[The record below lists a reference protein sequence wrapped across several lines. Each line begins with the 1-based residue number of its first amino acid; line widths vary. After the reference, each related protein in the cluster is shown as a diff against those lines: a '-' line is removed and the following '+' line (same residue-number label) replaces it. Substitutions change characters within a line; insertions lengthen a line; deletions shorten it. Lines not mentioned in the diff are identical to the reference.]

1 MALNTACSSNEQGMS
16 IKWVGILILGM
27 AALLGC
33 IAVLESDDVGAA
45 TANPT
50 YTDGDWGYDLVTE
63 GGLTTAKI
71 VSYSGSGGGAITIP
85 TTIGGY
91 TVTQVGKDASSGN
104 NNVFESTLVATDLI
118 IPDGILKINRY
129 ACQNLSNFTGTLSLG
144 NTVTTLGYSCF
155 SNGGFTGV
163 LTLPHNITT
172 INHSTGANGIFQG
185 CNGFTELV
193 IENGMSGDIGH
204 NMFRNCTGFTGALS
218 IPDSVT
224 FIGVNAFSGCTG
236 FTSLSIGSGVTTI
249 YDQAFYNCTGMRGP
263 LTIPNNVT
271 TLGGYY
277 SGSSEGAVFYRCGFD
292 GALTI
297 GTGVTEIPRM
307 CFYMCSN
314 LTTLTIN
321 GAVTRIGNATSNDDG
336 VFYGCTGL
344 TGNLTLPNTLTS
356 IGQRAFYN
364 CSGLS
369 GPLVIPNGVT
379 TIGSSAF
386 YNCSGFTSLTLS
398 NTLTEIKAST
408 FSGCTSMTGDLVIPD
423 SVTTIYYPYSSSASS
438 PFYNCGFGGSLII
451 GDGLTA
457 VGQYMF
463 DGCVFNDNLVIGD
476 SIASIPYGAFNC
488 CRTATGTLTIGS
500 GVQSIANNVFYQY
513 KFTGSLVLPNGLT
526 NIGDQAF
533 AQCTGFTGSLVIPST
548 VTTIGVH
555 SSSTSS
561 SSGAF
566 RGCTG
571 LTGSIVIPDSVTLL
585 GDRTFQGC
593 TGLTGTLTIGT
604 GITDINPY
612 CFYDCK
618 FTGNLNIP
626 GNVVQILT
634 YAFYDNTGFTS
645 LTLQEGLDLI
655 WTRAFYGCTGMAGVL
670 AIPDSVTTL
679 GPKSYANG
687 CFYNCSGFT
696 GLDLGDGVE
705 IIGDTCFYNC
715 TAMTGSLIIPD
726 SVEYIG
732 KGAFY
737 ECAFDGTL
745 TIGNNVSEIGYGAFY
760 SNSHG
765 SFIGNLVI
773 PDSVTV
779 FGNPNSQG
787 YQEAVFGYAGFTGSL
802 TIGNGITVIPQG
814 TFYGCGFTG
823 TLTIGNN
830 VTQIGSY
837 DSNPGAFENVPLTGT
852 LTIPDSVTK
861 IMGRSFSGCSGF
873 TTLSFGS
880 GLTQI
885 TGYDAFRNC
894 TGFTGALV
902 IPDTVQYLGLKN
914 TSGTSFVGGR
924 AFMGCTGFTSLTIG
938 ENVELIGPGTF
949 SGCTGFRGDLV
960 IPDSVVEIGYG
971 SYYNPDTTTPFYNCG
986 FDGSLIIGDGLLA
999 VYNYM
1004 FNGCAFQNDLVIG
1017 DSIAYIPI
1025 SAFDSCRNCTGT
1037 LTLGNGL
1044 RSMDREVFRGYK
1056 FTGELIL
1063 PEGMTELKYGAFRDC
1078 TGFTG
1083 PLVIPDSMITLG
1095 NNNTSNNDGVF
1106 QGCSGFT
1113 SLVLGNSLEM
1123 IGRSTFASC
1132 TGMTGD
1138 LIIPD
1143 SVTLIGYNAFAGCS
1157 FTSLDIGSGVTSIPG
1172 QAFYGNAF
1180 AGTLVIPDNIQTI
1193 ANNAFYFNNDSRV
1206 DTLVLGR
1213 GLTSIGSYSFDTGG
1227 SAPQSRLDNIVALSD
1242 PTVGTGAFRNTTV
1255 SQILNLTGSD
1265 LVNVVPGNGNIPA
1278 TATIR
1283 TDFEDTAMLQHT
1295 TETIVVDKEGIAYSI
1310 MRVIPIIMALAILI
1324 GVAYYIRGNKI

>member
-1 MALNTACSSNEQGMS
+1 MALNTACSLNEQGMS

-27 AALLGC
+27 AALFGC
-33 IAVLESDDVGAA
+33 IVAFESDDADAA
-45 TANPT
+45 TANPN
-50 YTDGDWGYDLVTE
+50 YRDGDWGYDLVTE
-63 GGLTTAKI
+63 NGLTTAKI
-71 VSYSGSGGGAITIP
+71 VSYSGTGGGAITIP

-91 TVTQVGKDASSGN
+91 TVTQVGKNADYGN
-104 NNVFESTLVATDLI
+104 NNVFEPTLVATDLI
-118 IPDGILKINRY
+118 IPDGILKINKF

-144 NTVTTLGYSCF
+144 NTVTTLGLSCF
-155 SNGGFTGV
+155 SNGGFTGT
-163 LTLPHNITT
+163 LTLPRSITT
-172 INHSTGANGIFQG
+172 IIYSTGNYAAFYN
-185 CNGFTELV
+185 CAGFTELV

-204 NMFRNCTGFTGALS
+204 DMFRNCTGFTGALV

-224 FIGVNAFSGCTG
+224 YIGMRAFQGCSG
-236 FTSLSIGSGVTTI
+236 FTSLSIGSNVTTI
-249 YDQAFYNCTGMRGP
+249 YDSAFYNCTGFKGS
-263 LTIPNNVT
+263 LTIPDSVT
-271 TLGGYY
+271 TFGGYY
-277 SGSSEGAVFYRCGFD
+277 SSTNQGIFQNCRGFD
-292 GALTI
+292 GVLKI
-297 GTGVTEIPRM
+297 GNGITKIPAACFMNCSGFTELILGNSLTEIQD
-307 CFYMCSN
+307 YS
-314 LTTLTIN
+314 
-321 GAVTRIGNATSNDDG
+321 DYG
-336 VFYGCTGL
+336 VFKGCTGL
-344 TGNLTLPNTLTS
+344 TGNLTLPNTLTK
-356 IGQRAFYN
+356 IGNSAFDG
-364 CSGLS
+364 CSGLT
-369 GPLVIPNGVT
+369 GALVIPNNVT
-379 TIGSSAF
+379 YIGSVAF
-386 YNCSGFTSLTLS
+386 RNCSGFTSLTLS
-398 NTLTEIKAST
+398 NSLTEIKSST
-408 FSGCTSMTGDLVIPD
+408 FSGCTSMTGDLIIPD
-423 SVTTIYYPYSSSASS
+423 SVTTIYYPFSSSSSTSS

-476 SIASIPYGAFNC
+476 SITDIPSGAFAC
-488 CRTATGTLTIGS
+488 CKTATGTLTIGS
-500 GVQSIANNVFYQY
+500 GVQSIGNSVFYQY
-513 KFTGSLVLPNGLT
+513 KFTGSLVLPNGLKT
-526 NIGDQAF
+526 IRDQAF

-555 SSSTSS
+555 SSSTSN

-571 LTGSIVIPDSVTLL
+571 FTGALVIPDSVTLL

-604 GITDINPY
+604 GVTDINPY
-612 CFYDCK
+612 CFYGCK

-626 GNVVQILT
+626 GNVVKILD
-634 YAFYDNTGFTS
+634 YAFGNNTGFTS

-655 WTRAFYGCTGMAGVL
+655 WTRAFSECTGMTGVL

-696 GLDLGDGVE
+696 GLNLGDGVE
-705 IIGDTCFYNC
+705 IIGDTCFWNC
-715 TAMTGSLIIPD
+715 TAMAGSLIIPD

-732 KGAFY
+732 KCAFY

-760 SNSHG
+760 SYNHG
-765 SFIGNLVI
+765 SFIGDLVI

-787 YQEAVFGYAGFTGSL
+787 YNQEPIFWYAGFTGSL

-837 DSNPGAFENVPLTGT
+837 DGNTGAFENVPFTGA
-852 LTIPDSVTK
+852 LVIPDSVTK
-861 IMGRSFSGCSGF
+861 IMGRSFKGCSGF
-873 TTLSFGS
+873 TTLSLGS

-885 TGYDAFRNC
+885 TGYDTFRDC

-902 IPDTVQYLGLKN
+902 IPDTVQYLGPKN
-914 TSGTSFVGGR
+914 TSGTTFTGGR
-924 AFMGCTGFTSLTIG
+924 AFMGCTGFTFLTIG
-938 ENVELIGPGTF
+938 KNVELIGPGTF

-960 IPDSVVEIGYG
+960 IPDSVVEIAYG
-971 SYYNPDTTTPFYNCG
+971 SYYHPDTTTPFYNCG
-986 FDGSLIIGDGLLA
+986 FDGSLIIGDGLSA
-999 VYNYM
+999 VYDYM

-1017 DSIAYIPI
+1017 DSIVGIPI
-1025 SAFDSCRNCTGT
+1025 GTFDSCRNCTGT

-1044 RSMDREVFRGYK
+1044 KSIERQAFSGYK

-1063 PEGMTELKYGAFRDC
+1063 PEGMTELKYGAFENC
-1078 TGFTG
+1078 KGFTG

-1095 NNNTSNNDGVF
+1095 NNNSSNNDGVF
-1106 QGCSGFT
+1106 AGCSGFT
-1113 SLVLGNSLEM
+1113 SLVLGSSLEM

-1143 SVTLIGYNAFAGCS
+1143 SVTVIGYNAFNGCS
-1157 FTSLDIGSGVTSIPG
+1157 FTSLDIGSGLTSIPG
-1172 QAFYGNAF
+1172 QAFYGNKF

-1193 ANNAFYFNNDSRV
+1193 ASHAFYFNNNSRV

-1213 GLTSIGSYSFDTGG
+1213 GLTSIGTYSFDT
-1227 SAPQSRLDNIVALSD
+1227 AYAAQSRLDNIVALSD
-1242 PTVGTGAFRNTTV
+1242 PTIGTGAFRGSTV

-1265 LVNVVPGNGNIPA
+1265 LTNVVPGNGDIPS

-1283 TDFEDTAMLQHT
+1283 TAFEDTAMLQHT
-1295 TETIVVDKEGIAYSI
+1295 TETIVVDKEGMEYSI